1 MGVAAI
7 NVPPNIASSLVTA
20 GQKSDVDFDYLLQ
33 TAMRES
39 SLDPHARAKSSSAV
53 GLFQFL
59 DSTWL
64 EVMKSDGAR
73 LGYPSYADAI
83 VERDGE
89 YTIPDPKLRAEVLKL
104 RENTQVAAD
113 LAAAFTRNNG
123 AYLLQKFGR
132 MPSPGELYIAH
143 FLGAK
148 GAEKL
153 FTAGLQDPDQSAAK
167 LFPKQ
172 AAANS
177 TIFYEGGKA
186 RSIKEVYQ
194 ALVARHAPLP
204 AIDPAFATQQL
215 AAAPA
220 SPPVPE
226 ARWSEEVVPSRFGP
240 GDMSFTALFSTEQPP
255 NVPRTLLT
263 TSEAPANPGF
273 FAGLMVNEP
282 QTDVVNRSLIPAR

>member
-1 MGVAAI
+1 MGVTPI
-7 NVPPNIASSLVTA
+7 NVPPNIASSLVRA

-39 SLDPHARAKSSSAV
+39 SLDPHAKAKTSSAV

-64 EVMKSDGAR
+64 EVMKSDGGR
-73 LGYPSYADAI
+73 LGYQAYADAI

-89 YTIPDPKLRAEVLKL
+89 YTIPDPELRAEVLEL

-113 LAAAFTRNNG
+113 LAAAFTRRNG
-123 AYLLQKFGR
+123 AYLLERFGR

-153 FTAGLQDPDQSAAK
+153 FAAGLQDPDQPAAK

-172 AAANS
+172 AGANPG
-177 TIFYEGGKA
+177 IFYDSGKA

-194 ALVARHAPLP
+194 ALVARHAPVP
-204 AIDPAFATQQL
+204 AIDPAFAAQQL
-215 AAAPA
+215 ASTPTSAPV
-220 SPPVPE
+220 SQ
-226 ARWSEEVVPSRFGP
+226 ARWSGDVVPSRFGP
-240 GDMSFTALFSTEQPP
+240 GDMSFTALFSTEQPS
-255 NVPRTLLT
+255 NAPRTLLT
-263 TSEAPANPGF
+263 TSDAPPNPGF

-282 QTDVVNRSLIPAR
+282 QTDV